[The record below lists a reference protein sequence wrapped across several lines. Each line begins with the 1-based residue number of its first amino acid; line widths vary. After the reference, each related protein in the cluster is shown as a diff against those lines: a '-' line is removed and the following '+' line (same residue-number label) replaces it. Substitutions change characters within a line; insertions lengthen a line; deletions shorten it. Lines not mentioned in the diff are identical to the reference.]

1 MIIQNQ
7 KDVTTAVLSELQR
20 ATDPRFK
27 EIMSAFVR
35 HLHDFAR
42 EVKLTEQE
50 FQAAVG
56 YLIAI
61 GKQSNETHNE
71 GVLMAGALGFSTLVC
86 LLNNGDNGQTETS
99 QNLLG
104 PFWREHSPVT
114 PNGGSIVRSPTPGPA
129 LFVNAWFKD
138 KTGKPVEG
146 AVVDVWQSSPEGY
159 YENQDPVQADMNLR
173 GKFTTDKNGHIGF
186 RSVKPSGYPI
196 PVDGPVGE
204 LLRKQGRHN
213 MRPAHLHV
221 LAEKAGFKTLVSQVY
236 VPDDPNLETD
246 SQFGVTRHLIGD
258 FVRHDSGTPPAS
270 DVQAPWYTLDYTFTM
285 EAGVSRLPRPPIS
298 GKARGDRPSIERLK
312 QRPGAGVRRRCLHT
326 LILRSAPVPP
336 DPARA
341 QSGKRLACAV
351 SKDGGVYRT
360 CGHAS
365 RRDLR
370 SLLSMRIRWRGPQP
384 PCGFSAHQAPRRR
397 RRARTARESH
407 PRSPDP
413 SPDAGADCGRRA
425 SCGTASP

>member
-71 GVLMAGALGFSTLVC
+71 GVLMAGALGFSTLIC

-104 PFWREHSPVT
+104 PFWREHSPAT

-173 GKFTTDKNGHIGF
+173 GKFTTDKDGHISF

-246 SQFGVTRHLIGD
+246 FAVRRDASPDRRLRPPRQRHAAGARRPGTVVHARLH
-258 FVRHDSGTPPAS
+258 VRHGGRRVTPPPPAHHR
-270 DVQAPWYTLDYTFTM
+270 QGA
-285 EAGVSRLPRPPIS
+285 RRPPQHR
-298 GKARGDRPSIERLK
+298 AAEAAA
-312 QRPGAGVRRRCLHT
+312 GAGVRSFKRVRQLRPLPLGERREARGSRRRFISRHPSRSPLGPSSHKGRGTATAFAALSSASSAQAPAPCANST
-326 LILRSAPVPP
+326 RKPPAIARSFSRCKSWLRS
-336 DPARA
+336 
-341 QSGKRLACAV
+341 
-351 SKDGGVYRT
+351 
-360 CGHAS
+360 
-365 RRDLR
+365 
-370 SLLSMRIRWRGPQP
+370 
-384 PCGFSAHQAPRRR
+384 
-397 RRARTARESH
+397 
-407 PRSPDP
+407 P
-413 SPDAGADCGRRA
+413 SF
-425 SCGTASP
+425 T